1 MRSAANVT
9 HGATAPEGPIAA
21 AFDRLNAERVEW
33 VLLRGDDLRTEGDVD
48 LLIAK
53 ADRRRLATILGA
65 CGFVHVPAAG
75 HASHRFFLAY
85 ERRRDRWV
93 KLDVVSELSYGRDF
107 ALRSRAEAECL
118 ARRGTG
124 DVNVL
129 DGSDELWALLLHC
142 LLDKRAFAE
151 KHRRRLGELAPGATV
166 DSPLARAVDRAAP
179 RGSSSARLLALARE
193 GAWEQLLV
201 AGGDLRAAWW
211 REQRFGAR
219 LRSLRNRS
227 ARGLSRL
234 LDPVRRRGFA
244 VVLLAPDG
252 AGKTTLAQS
261 LSETFAIPV
270 SVVYMGLYRRSGGP
284 DRRYRVP
291 GVFVLERL
299 LLSWGR
305 AGVGFAA
312 RAAGRLVV
320 FDRYPYEALLTPP
333 QDMNRLGRGHRTVLG
348 HSCPHPDLTIL
359 LDAPGAVL
367 HARKPERPADD
378 LERVRRRLA
387 DLRRRVPRA
396 VVVDATPA
404 FDDVRRNVTD
414 MIWRA
419 YRGAA
424 PAATGDER

>member
-1 MRSAANVT
+1 M
-9 HGATAPEGPIAA
+9 HGATAPRGPVAA

-33 VLLRGDDLRTEGDVD
+33 ALLRGGDLETEGDVD
-48 LLIAK
+48 LLVAE
-53 ADRRRLATILGA
+53 ADRRRLATVLTAG
-65 CGFVHVPAAG
+65 GFVHVPAAG

-85 ERRRDRWV
+85 EARSDRWV
-93 KLDVVSELSYGRDF
+93 KLDVVSELSYGPDF
-107 ALRSRAEAECL
+107 ALRSHAEMACL
-118 ARRGTG
+118 ARRRAG
-124 DVNVL
+124 DVSVL
-129 DGSDELWALLLHC
+129 DATDELWALLLHC
-142 LLDKRAFAE
+142 LLDKGAFAA
-151 KHRRRLGELAPGATV
+151 KHRRRLGELAQGATV
-166 DSPLARAVDRAAP
+166 DSPLARAVDLVAP
-179 RGSSSARLLALARE
+179 SEASSARLLALA
-193 GAWEQLLV
+193 GDAAWDELLV
-201 AGGDLRAAWW
+201 AGRELRTAWW

-227 ARGLSRL
+227 ARALSRL
-234 LDPVRRRGFA
+234 LDPLRRRGFA

-252 AGKTTLAQS
+252 AGKTSLARS
-261 LSETFAIPV
+261 LSETFVLPV

-291 GVFVLERL
+291 GVFVFERL

-305 AGVGFAA
+305 AVVGFAA

-333 QDMNRLGRGHRTVLG
+333 QEMNRLGRGHRIVLG

-378 LERVRRRLA
+378 LERVRRRVV

-396 VVVDATPA
+396 VVVDATPT
-404 FDDVRRNVTD
+404 FDDVRRHVTD
-414 MIWRA
+414 VIWRA
-419 YRGAA
+419 YRAA
-424 PAATGDER
+424 GPASPGDER

>member
-1 MRSAANVT
+1 VSVT
-9 HGATAPEGPIAA
+9 HDATAPAGLAAA
-21 AFDRLNAERVEW
+21 AFGVLNAERVEW
-33 VLLRGDDLRTEGDVD
+33 ALLRGGDLEREGDVD
-48 LLIAK
+48 LLVAK
-53 ADRRRLATILGA
+53 ADRRRLPTVLAA

-85 ERRRDRWV
+85 ERPRDRWV
-93 KLDVVSELSYGRDF
+93 KLDVVSELSYGPEF
-107 ALRSRAEAECL
+107 ALRTHAEALCL
-118 ARRGTG
+118 ARRRTG

-151 KHRRRLGELAPGATV
+151 KHRRRLGELVPDATE
-166 DSPLARAVDRAAP
+166 DSPLARAVDRVAP
-179 RGSSSARLLALARE
+179 PECSSARLLALARE
-193 GAWEQLLV
+193 AAWEELLV
-201 AGGDLRAAWW
+201 AGGELRAAWW
-211 REQRFGAR
+211 REQLLGAR

-234 LDPVRRRGFA
+234 HDPVRRRGFA
-244 VVLLAPDG
+244 VALLAPDG
-252 AGKTTLAQS
+252 AGKTTLARS
-261 LSETFAIPV
+261 LSETFVLPV

-284 DRRYRVP
+284 DRRHRVP

-305 AGVGFAA
+305 AVVGFAA

-333 QDMNRLGRGHRTVLG
+333 HEMNSLGRGHRIVLG

-378 LERVRRRLA
+378 LERVRRRVA

-396 VVVDATPA
+396 VVVDATPT
-404 FDDVRRNVTD
+404 FDDVRRHVTD
-414 MIWRA
+414 VIWRA

-424 PAATGDER
+424 PASPGDER

>member
-1 MRSAANVT
+1 VT
-9 HGATAPEGPIAA
+9 HAATAPKGLLAA
-21 AFDRLNAERVEW
+21 AFDRLSAERVEW
-33 VLLRGDDLRTEGDVD
+33 ALLRGGELETDGDVD
-48 LLIAK
+48 LLVAK
-53 ADRRRLATILGA
+53 ADRRRLATVLA
-65 CGFVHVPAAG
+65 PCGFVHVPAAG

-93 KLDVVSELSYGRDF
+93 KLDVVSELSYGPHF
-107 ALRSRAEAECL
+107 ALRSHAEGACL
-118 ARRGTG
+118 ARRRTG

-129 DGSDELWALLLHC
+129 DASDEVWALLLHC

-151 KHRRRLGELAPGATV
+151 KHRRRLGELASGATV
-166 DSPLARAVDRAAP
+166 DSPLARAVDRVAP
-179 RGSSSARLLALARE
+179 PESSSARLLALARAR
-193 GAWEQLLV
+193 AWDELLV
-201 AGGDLRAAWW
+201 AGGELRAAWW
-211 REQRFGAR
+211 REERFGAG

-234 LDPVRRRGFA
+234 LDPLRRRGFA

-252 AGKTTLAQS
+252 AGKTSLARS

-284 DRRYRVP
+284 GRRYRVP

-305 AGVGFAA
+305 AVVGFAA

-333 QDMNRLGRGHRTVLG
+333 EEMNRLGRGHRIVLG

-359 LDAPGAVL
+359 LDAPGAIL
-367 HARKPERPADD
+367 HTRKPERPADD
-378 LERVRRRLA
+378 LERVRRRVA

-396 VVVDATPA
+396 VIIDATPT
-404 FDDVRRNVTD
+404 FDDVRRHVTD
-414 MIWRA
+414 VIWRA

-424 PAATGDER
+424 PASPGDER

>member
-1 MRSAANVT
+1 VT
-9 HGATAPEGPIAA
+9 DAATAPKGFLAA
-21 AFDRLNAERVEW
+21 AFDRLNAEHVEW
-33 VLLRGDDLRTEGDVD
+33 ALLRGAELETEDDVD
-48 LLIAK
+48 LLVAK
-53 ADRRRLATILGA
+53 ADRRRLASVLA
-65 CGFVHVPAAG
+65 DCGFVHMPAAG

-85 ERRRDRWV
+85 ERQRDRWV
-93 KLDVVSELSYGRDF
+93 KLDIVTELSYGPEF
-107 ALRSRAEAECL
+107 GLRSHAEAACL
-118 ARRGTG
+118 ARRRTG

-129 DGSDELWALLLHC
+129 DEADELWALLLHC
-142 LLDKRAFAE
+142 LLDKRTFAE
-151 KHRRRLGELAPGATV
+151 KHRRRLRELVPSATV
-166 DSPLARAVDRAAP
+166 DSPLAHAVDRVASP
-179 RGSSSARLLALARE
+179 ESSSARLLALARE
-193 GAWEQLLV
+193 GAWDQLLA
-201 AGGDLRAAWW
+201 AGGELRATWW

-219 LRSLRNRS
+219 LRLLRNRA
-227 ARGLSRL
+227 ARGLSRV
-234 LDPVRRRGFA
+234 LDPIRRRGFA

-261 LSETFAIPV
+261 LSATFVIPV

-305 AGVGFAA
+305 AVVGFAA

-333 QDMNRLGRGHRTVLG
+333 QEMNRLGRGHRIVLG

-359 LDAPGAVL
+359 LDAPGAVM

-378 LERVRRRLA
+378 LERVRRRVA
-387 DLRRRVPRA
+387 DLRRRLPRA

-404 FDDVRRNVTD
+404 PDVVRRHVTD
-414 MIWRA
+414 VIWHA
-419 YRGAA
+419 YGGAA
-424 PAATGDER
+424 PASTGDER